1 MDNIKIVRLKNGEDI
16 VGQLHDY
23 KDNNGNIESYD
34 VIEPMTVDVEYR
46 NKEAGLVMRHWL
58 PVQLIKHNEIN
69 IKQQDILCLLEPADE
84 FAEYYVNTV
93 EKIHDLLKA
102 KNLVDE
108 LNDEEVNDIM
118 DALEE
123 LHEYGNTL
131 H

>member
-16 VGQLHDY
+16 VGQLYD
-23 KDNNGNIESYD
+23 IEDSYD

-46 NKEAGLVMRHWL
+46 GKEAGLVMRHYL
-58 PVQLIKHNEIN
+58 PVQLVKHNEIT
-69 IKQQDILCLLEPADE
+69 IKQSDVLCVMEPSDD
-84 FAEYYVNTV
+84 FVEYYVNTV

-102 KNLVDE
+102 RNLVGE
-108 LNDEEVNDIM
+108 LDDDEVNDIM

-123 LHEYGNTL
+123 LEQHGNIL

>member
-16 VGQLHDY
+16 VGQLYD
-23 KDNNGNIESYD
+23 IEDSYD

-46 NKEAGLVMRHWL
+46 GKEAGLVMRHYL
-58 PVQLIKHNEIN
+58 PIQLVKHNEVT
-69 IKQQDILCLLEPADE
+69 IKQSDVLCIMEPSED

-93 EKIHDLLKA
+93 EKIHNLLKA
-102 KNLVDE
+102 RNLVDE
-108 LNDEEVNDIM
+108 LDDDEVNDIM

-123 LHEYGNTL
+123 LEQNGNTL

>member
-1 MDNIKIVRLKNGEDI
+1 MENIKIVRLKNGDDI
-16 VGQLHDY
+16 VGQLINVND
-23 KDNNGNIESYD
+23 SYD

-46 NKEAGLVMRHWL
+46 GKEPGLVMRHWL
-58 PVQLIKHNEIN
+58 PIQLVKHNEIN
-69 IKQQDILCLLEPADE
+69 IKQSDVLCVLEPSDD

-102 KNLVDE
+102 RNLVDE
-108 LNDEEVNDIM
+108 LDDDEVNDIM

-123 LHEYGNTL
+123 LEQAGNTL